1 MLLTIAPDGEYRS
14 YEIYP
19 DDIFIKPEKYIYIMM
34 CTENKIY
41 QTREKYNNQT
51 RLCISTQQLQPTK
64 SRTTFCF
71 FTSQQVAF
79 SSSFLFTTGLLLFVS
94 LPHNRWLFLFFFI
107 SQQVFLLIFFFSFH
121 NRGFLLFFFFF
132 SSLPHNRCFFLFFF
146 SLHKRFVFSFSSS
159 FLFTPVGAA
168 ASNILEN
175 CVPGLF
181 STVVGVT
188 MLLRPLHRQTMPS
201 FDLLA
206 LYVMML
212 VEHKSFLHFHATG

>member
-1 MLLTIAPDGEYRS
+1 MGPIEYIKPDCLLLTIAPDGEYRI

-107 SQQVFLLIFFFSFH
+107 LQQVFLLIFFFSL
-121 NRGFLLFFFFF
+121 N
-132 SSLPHNRCFFLFFF
+132 
-146 SLHKRFVFSFSSS
+146 KRFVFSFSSS